1 MSDLDLFALGRHM
14 TFIKLT
20 ATMMM
25 MMPFAPEYTPPLVE
39 AFCNATNKCDT
50 TAVGREAS
58 TLKWMLIFAT
68 QLAFSFNWT
77 HHKSPYIYFLSDFSP
92 SKKSSAISLPP
103 CLQSTLS

>member
-14 TFIKLT
+14 TFIKYDVLT
-20 ATMMM
+20 ATKMMN
-25 MMPFAPEYTPPLVE
+25 MPFAPEYTPPLVE

-68 QLAFSFNWT
+68 QLAFSFN
-77 HHKSPYIYFLSDFSP
+77 
-92 SKKSSAISLPP
+92 
-103 CLQSTLS
+103 